1 MRLSRFNILVVDDDL
16 DTLDLLKIAI
26 EKKGYRVMTASSW
39 EEVAERVESTY
50 KLNIPIDLI
59 VLDLM
64 IPERSGFDILR
75 SLQVALV
82 PMPPVIMLTAV
93 TGMDQQLTAS
103 EMGITK
109 YITKPTTPLKLITA
123 IRSILKTVKRTRW

>member
-1 MRLSRFNILVVDDDL
+1 MRLSRFNILVVDDDH
-16 DTLDLLKIAI
+16 DTLDLLKAAI
-26 EKKGYRVMTASSW
+26 ERKGYRVITAASW
-39 EEVAERVESTY
+39 AEVAERVESTY
-50 KLNIPIDLI
+50 KQDQPIDLI

-93 TGMDQQLTAS
+93 TGMEQQLKAS
-103 EMGITK
+103 ELGITK
-109 YITKPTTPLKLITA
+109 YITKPTTPQKLVSA
-123 IRSILKTVKRTRW
+123 INNILKTAKRTRW